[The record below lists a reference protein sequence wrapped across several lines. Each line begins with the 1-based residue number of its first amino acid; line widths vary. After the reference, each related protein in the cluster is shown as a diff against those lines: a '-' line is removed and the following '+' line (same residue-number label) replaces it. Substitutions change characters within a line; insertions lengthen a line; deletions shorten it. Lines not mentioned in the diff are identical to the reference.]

1 MFNFFSQ
8 NLTLTPYPVGYD
20 PKKKR
25 KPPDRQPP
33 PVEDEVEENPSPG
46 TFSMAKLMARMKVVS
61 SVSKDYTIAEWKK
74 FCNDNSQI
82 LTYVVLSCKNAEGEF
97 ERVFDI
103 VTAVPQIRMIQVAF
117 HQGSFQSYKDII
129 ERLRRALPEKSI
141 MASVEFSKV
150 NEKKMYSRI
159 TQQNNPVVQVAIPGN
174 VVETEVDMQ
183 TGKKSLIF
191 EFLSFLPISHTNF
204 VS

>member
-25 KPPDRQPP
+25 KPPPNRQPP
-33 PVEDEVEENPSPG
+33 PVEDEVEDSPSPG

-129 ERLRRALPEKSI
+129 ERLRRALPTKSI

-174 VVETEVDMQ
+174 VLETEVDMQ
-183 TGKKSLIF
+183 IGKKS
-191 EFLSFLPISHTNF
+191 SIS
-204 VS
+204 

>member
-1 MFNFFSQ
+1 MFTLFLQ

-25 KPPDRQPP
+25 KPPERQPAP
-33 PVEDEVEENPSPG
+33 EVEDNPSPG
-46 TFSMAKLMARMKVVS
+46 TFSMAKLMARMRVVS
-61 SVSKDYTIAEWKK
+61 SVTKDYTIAEWKK

-117 HQGSFQSYKDII
+117 HHGSFQSYKNLI
-129 ERLRRALPEKSI
+129 ERLRRALPNKSI
-141 MASVEFSKV
+141 MASVEFARV

-159 TQQNNPVVQVAIPGN
+159 SEQNNPVVQVAIPGN
-174 VVETEVDMQ
+174 VSETEVDIQ
-183 TGKKSLIF
+183 IGKKNYPAKP
-191 EFLSFLPISHTNF
+191 FL

>member
-1 MFNFFSQ
+1 MQ

-33 PVEDEVEENPSPG
+33 PVEEEVEENPSPG
-46 TFSMAKLMARMKVVS
+46 TFAMAKLMARMKVVS

-74 FCNDNSQI
+74 FCNDNSQNKN
-82 LTYVVLSCKNAEGEF
+82 LWTYVVLACKNAEGEF
-97 ERVFDI
+97 ERVIDI

-129 ERLRRALPEKSI
+129 ERLRRALPTKSI

-150 NEKKMYSRI
+150 NEKKIYSRNS
-159 TQQNNPVVQVAIPGN
+159 QQNNPVVQVAIPGN
-174 VVETEVDMQ
+174 DVLETEVDMQ
-183 TGKKSLIF
+183 IGKKNSIS
-191 EFLSFLPISHTNF
+191 EKLSCCSI
-204 VS
+204 

>member
-25 KPPDRQPP
+25 KPPPNRQPP
-33 PVEDEVEENPSPG
+33 PVEDEVEDSPSPG

-82 LTYVVLSCKNAEGEF
+82 LTYVVLACKNAEGEF
-97 ERVFDI
+97 ERVIDI

-117 HQGSFQSYKDII
+117 HHGSFQSYKNLI
-129 ERLRRALPEKSI
+129 ERLRRALPNKSI
-141 MASVEFSKV
+141 MASVEFARV
-150 NEKKMYSRI
+150 NEKKIYSRI
-159 TQQNNPVVQVAIPGN
+159 SEQNNPVVQVAIPSDIG
-174 VVETEVDMQ
+174 VA
-183 TGKKSLIF
+183 LL
-191 EFLSFLPISHTNF
+191 FLRKGTI
-204 VS
+204 